1 MFLFL
6 IYSGCHL
13 VGDVLYNGVRVFGF
27 KAYDSAQ
34 EKACTCIPDDK
45 TMSTQ
50 LIKPKK
56 NEIDT
61 EQSKS
66 IFQNIYDKFSKLFSK
81 VIDILKSSPIVQSA
95 RSITS
100 IFTPV
105 INFFREMCVR
115 YFGCTPLKSDAGLF
129 DIIKFLKTCY
139 ANAYAT
145 LVRTQRLIG
154 WA

>member
-1 MFLFL
+1 M
-6 IYSGCHL
+6 
-13 VGDVLYNGVRVFGF
+13 RVFGF

-34 EKACTCIPDDK
+34 EKACTCIPDDYK
-45 TMSTQ
+45 TMSRPTQ

-56 NEIDT
+56 NEIDA

-66 IFQNIYDKFSKLFSK
+66 IFQNIYDNFSKFFSK
-81 VIDILKSSPIVQSA
+81 VIDILISSPIVQSA

-105 INFFREMCVR
+105 IDFFRVMCVR

-139 ANAYAT
+139 ANAHAT
-145 LVRTQRLIG
+145 LVRTQGLIG
-154 WA
+154 